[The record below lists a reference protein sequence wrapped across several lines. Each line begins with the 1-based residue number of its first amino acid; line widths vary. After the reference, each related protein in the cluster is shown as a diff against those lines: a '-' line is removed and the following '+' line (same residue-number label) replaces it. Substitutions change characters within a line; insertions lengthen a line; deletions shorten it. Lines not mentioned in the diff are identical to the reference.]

1 MYDIII
7 IGAGPAG
14 LTAALYALRANKKI
28 LIFEAKSYGGQILN
42 AAKVENYPGIESISG
57 FDYAT
62 NLYNQVKKLGGE
74 IKYDMVTKVTENKEV
89 YTNTE
94 KYEAKAVIIA
104 TGSSNR
110 KLNIENEK
118 EFVGKGI
125 SYCATCDGNF
135 FKNKTVAVIGGG
147 QTAIDD
153 VIYLSNIVNKIYL
166 IYRGEE
172 LNSNLNKL
180 DEIKKI
186 SNLEI
191 ILNTN
196 VSKLIGDDILR
207 SVEIT
212 NNNSNI
218 TKLDIDG
225 LFIAI
230 GQEPKNVMFS
240 NVVDLNDKGYIETP
254 DGVHTKTKGIYVAG
268 DTRVKELRQLTT
280 AVSDGSVAA
289 TVAIKE
295 KLIILCY

>member
-14 LTAALYALRANKKI
+14 LTAALYALRANKKV

-42 AAKVENYPGIESISG
+42 ASKIENYPGIESISG

-74 IKYDMVTKVTENKEV
+74 IKYGMVTKVTENKEV

-110 KLNIENEK
+110 KLNIEKEK

-212 NNNSNI
+212 DNNSNI

-254 DGVHTKTKGIYVAG
+254 DGVHTKTKGVYVAG

-295 KLIILCY
+295 MNL

>member
-42 AAKVENYPGIESISG
+42 ADKVENYPGIESISG

-212 NNNSNI
+212 DNNSNI

-295 KLIILCY
+295 MNL

>member
-295 KLIILCY
+295 MNL